1 MAKPC
6 ADWIWHITQYHTL
19 QSQKVYSDSQSPQY
33 LFSQKLVWR
42 WPAGGE
48 ADETNTQHGTGMS
61 ASTRLIAQYHTATF
75 VHLVTS
81 GISKLALPERCIL
94 KDSELGCEV
103 QPGKFFIDNVF
114 WTKHAITRNYF
125 IDPFSVGLFALF
137 VLKKKN
143 TKNIGG
149 IHVNG
154 LYWVGFFCNKS
165 YFFGLKAP
173 SVLVINTMMN
183 TSCWV
188 WWSISN
194 KRI

>member
-1 MAKPC
+1 
-6 ADWIWHITQYHTL
+6 
-19 QSQKVYSDSQSPQY
+19 
-33 LFSQKLVWR
+33 
-42 WPAGGE
+42 
-48 ADETNTQHGTGMS
+48 MS

-137 VLKKKN
+137 VLKKK
-143 TKNIGG
+143 K
-149 IHVNG
+149 
-154 LYWVGFFCNKS
+154 YQK
-165 YFFGLKAP
+165 YRRD
-173 SVLVINTMMN
+173 
-183 TSCWV
+183 SCKWLILSGV
-188 WWSISN
+188 FL
-194 KRI
+194 